1 MTNNYY
7 RKDKGRLLTGARKK
21 YQNISE
27 EEKRK
32 RRKVPGKI

>member
-7 RKDKGRLLTGARKK
+7 RKDKGRLLIEARKK

-27 EEKRK
+27 EQKRK